1 MDLGRFWLVWSKSFF
16 LGRWWGSGTGHWG
29 DPHPSG
35 FHDHFKLLR
44 SNQLEHIIDQGVC
57 TSWNRFRFSKRAFTS
72 KARQPS
78 PASLIQLNF
87 PQFPFQMLLCTVSC
101 GGTIICSVNDVW
113 PPPQEHI
120 SASGTAANSS
130 LLLGMDNAP
139 SSLLLSLTSFLRGT
153 HTIGKSG
160 LPITEGTK
168 HATSPW
174 ECFLF

>member
-1 MDLGRFWLVWSKSFF
+1 MHLSTGRHQELTAVDLGRFWLVWSKSFF

-113 PPPQEHI
+113 PPPQEHAASAAHLSI
-120 SASGTAANSS
+120 WHSSKLLPASGN
-130 LLLGMDNAP
+130 G
-139 SSLLLSLTSFLRGT
+139 
-153 HTIGKSG
+153 
-160 LPITEGTK
+160 
-168 HATSPW
+168 
-174 ECFLF
+174 